1 MNMIRFTP
9 TQLGHLTDLCDATDG
24 HAPDWRSIYRRA
36 ASLERRLQAAD
47 EGCVRPLA
55 GQEWALSSLRA
66 VLRRC
71 AAALRPVR
79 KLA

>member
-36 ASLERRLQAAD
+36 AALERRLESEDAD
-47 EGCVRPLA
+47 RVRPLA
-55 GQEWALSSLRA
+55 GQEWALSSLRV
-66 VLRRC
+66 VLRSC
-71 AAALRPVR
+71 AAALRPAR
-79 KLA
+79 RLA